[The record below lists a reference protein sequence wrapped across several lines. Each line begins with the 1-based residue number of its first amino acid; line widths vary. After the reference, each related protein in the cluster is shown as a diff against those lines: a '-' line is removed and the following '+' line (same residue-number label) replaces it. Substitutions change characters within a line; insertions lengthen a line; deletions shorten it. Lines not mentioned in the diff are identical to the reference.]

1 MLSKWVITNLYIN
14 GVCWG
19 YNPLILTFDPSTSVP
34 GHPVVVMFG
43 MQPPGDGHGQ
53 LAKLSDDL
61 QQVESP
67 GFFLGGAGDT
77 T

>member
-1 MLSKWVITNLYIN
+1 
-14 GVCWG
+14 
-19 YNPLILTFDPSTSVP
+19 
-34 GHPVVVMFG
+34 MFG

-67 GFFLGGAGDT
+67 VFFFGGGLETKRNVIPAVARKSFKGYVNP
-77 T
+77 